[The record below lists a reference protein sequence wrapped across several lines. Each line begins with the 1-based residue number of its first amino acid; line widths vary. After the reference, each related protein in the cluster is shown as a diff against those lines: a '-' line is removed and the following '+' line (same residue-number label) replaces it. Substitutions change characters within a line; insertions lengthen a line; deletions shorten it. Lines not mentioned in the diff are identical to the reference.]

1 MKSKDRIVYLADCD
15 SFFASVEETFHP
27 EYKKVPMAIAGDP
40 ENRRGII
47 LAKNQLAKKAGVK
60 TAETINDARRKCPNL
75 VLAPPRHNTYGE
87 FCDRVNSIYE
97 QYTDQV
103 ERVSVD
109 ESFLDVTGSL
119 HLFGSNPVELANEI
133 RQRVEQ
139 EIGIT
144 ISIGI
149 SWCKV
154 FAKVASDINKPNGVC
169 LVTRENYKDV
179 VWKLPIADM
188 YGVGK
193 KSREAL
199 EKSYIKTI
207 GDLAGAD
214 VRMLSARLG
223 KSAAEHLHNCTNGLD
238 DSQVA
243 LIGQEEPIKSVGN
256 GRTFKRDL
264 KTEHD
269 IKMGVIALA
278 DMVASRLRKR
288 DLKCGTIQVTIKDT
302 ALKSIQRQKAA
313 KHPTYLAAE
322 ITETAMEIIKASWP
336 AGKPIRLLTITAQNL
351 MPADQACEQL
361 NLFDKPADNKGDKA
375 EKIEL
380 AMDKIRNRYGRH
392 SIQLGAIYKNDLGIS
407 DHDEEDEE

>member
-1 MKSKDRIVYLADCD
+1 MAERDRVIYLADCD

-27 EYKKVPMAIAGDP
+27 EYKKVPFAVAGDP

-47 LAKNQLAKKAGVK
+47 LAKNQLAKKFGIK
-60 TAETINDARRKCPNL
+60 TAETINDAKKKCPDL
-75 VLAPPRHNTYGE
+75 LLAPPRHNTYGE
-87 FCDRVNSIYE
+87 FCDRVNAIYE

-119 HLFGSNPVELANEI
+119 HLFGNDPVALAHEI

-149 SWCKV
+149 SWNKT
-154 FAKVASDINKPNGVC
+154 FAKVSSDVNKPNGVC
-169 LVTRENYKDV
+169 HVTRENYKDV
-179 VWKLPIADM
+179 IWKLPVGDM

-193 KSREAL
+193 KAREVL

-207 GDLAGAD
+207 GDLATMD
-214 VRMLSARLG
+214 IKTLKLRLG
-223 KSAAEHLHNCTNGLD
+223 ESMAEHLHNCTNGLD
-238 DSQVA
+238 ESQVA
-243 LIGQEEPIKSVGN
+243 VVGQNHPVKSVGN

-269 IKMGVIALA
+269 IKTGLIALA
-278 DMVASRLRKR
+278 DTVASRLHRKN
-288 DLKCGTIQVTIKDT
+288 LKCNTIQVTIKDT
-302 ALKSIQRQKAA
+302 ALKSIQRQKGV

-322 ITETAMEIIKASWP
+322 IVETAMEIIKASWSI
-336 AGKPIRLLTITAQNL
+336 GKPIRLLTITAQNL
-351 MPADQACEQL
+351 IPADQASEQL
-361 NLFDKPADNKGDKA
+361 TLFEDPNDGKSKKA
-375 EKIEL
+375 ERIEL
-380 AMDKIRNRYGRH
+380 TMDQIRSRYGRH
-392 SIQLGAIYKNDLGIS
+392 SIQPGVIYKNDLGIS
-407 DHDEEDEE
+407 DHDEEEDE